1 MVLISDGNS
10 IIGPHVRSN
19 LCCLICLRHLTRSG
33 AVKNHNIFLLRKNR
47 QKKVN
52 KCVWNYKNLR
62 SCAGLVASSF
72 QISQFKSLFAVYR
85 HFTEIHWFTD
95 FSAAK
100 NNMHN
105 AVGFIREEAA
115 KERGPR
121 DGGETCALMNTS
133 AKMLCHF
140 CSSKGEA
147 FWCCL
152 CGEG

>member
-1 MVLISDGNS
+1 M
-10 IIGPHVRSN
+10 
-19 LCCLICLRHLTRSG
+19 
-33 AVKNHNIFLLRKNR
+33 
-47 QKKVN
+47 
-52 KCVWNYKNLR
+52 
-62 SCAGLVASSF
+62 
-72 QISQFKSLFAVYR
+72 
-85 HFTEIHWFTD
+85 
-95 FSAAK
+95 K

-152 CGEG
+152 CGEGEFDRVEDRAFHEMQDHTTLSGVHTRFACPWILFKVKGPAGEVMEFDIEIRTDIEPVLGSCSS